1 MESALCLQIFTTKGN
16 RALRD
21 EQPWH
26 GGGLSKKLGNRCE
39 YFKTWPPKWA
49 EMKCIGDRNLYAV
62 PGYPL
67 SINLPKIP
75 TTHPVIFLLIF
86 LLEFETWLFIVMNYG
101 MCRIN
106 KRARLTFWVIYVQIY
121 VSSPPPYF
129 WLFNNI
135 QNFKPNP
142 ILCCPFPIK
151 IWIYRL
157 TLTILT
163 RIDCRRWSNHSPYI
177 QGLNIYLKERIHT
190 EHKYFRTDLF
200 NCPSSGV
207 ETSAIKD
214 KLRMI
219 QD

>member
-1 MESALCLQIFTTKGN
+1 MNILRHGHQNGRKWSALAIETCMLCQVILWVLICPKYQQHT
-16 RALRD
+16 
-21 EQPWH
+21 Q
-26 GGGLSKKLGNRCE
+26 
-39 YFKTWPPKWA
+39 YFFSSFFCW
-49 EMKCIGDRNLYAV
+49 N
-62 PGYPL
+62 
-67 SINLPKIP
+67 
-75 TTHPVIFLLIF
+75 
-86 LLEFETWLFIVMNYG
+86 FETWLFIVMNYG

-135 QNFKPNP
+135 QNFKPDP
-142 ILCCPFPIK
+142 ILCCLFPIK
-151 IWIYRL
+151 KWIYRL
-157 TLTILT
+157 AMTMLT

-177 QGLNIYLKERIHT
+177 QGLDIYLKERIHT

-207 ETSAIKD
+207 DTSAIKD

>member
-1 MESALCLQIFTTKGN
+1 
-16 RALRD
+16 
-21 EQPWH
+21 
-26 GGGLSKKLGNRCE
+26 
-39 YFKTWPPKWA
+39 
-49 EMKCIGDRNLYAV
+49 
-62 PGYPL
+62 
-67 SINLPKIP
+67 
-75 TTHPVIFLLIF
+75 
-86 LLEFETWLFIVMNYG
+86 

-157 TLTILT
+157 TMTMLT

-177 QGLNIYLKERIHT
+177 QGLNIYLKERIPT

-207 ETSAIKD
+207 DTSAIKD

-219 QD
+219 QEISSLEKVKTHKITSSCYKKTPKRGCFLAALCWRRVRVDGDQVLDAPHYLDL